1 MITHALWHMYNYTT
15 HARLYIHTIPRSEP
29 PESVEDW
36 LSTQLEKARK
46 NMVKV
51 RLSVDN
57 TKQFKTIAMNE
68 QILECGNLRVSLCKQ
83 PL

>member
-1 MITHALWHMYNYTT
+1 MITHALGHMYNYTT
-15 HARLYIHTIPRSEP
+15 HDARLYIHTIPRPEP
-29 PESVEDW
+29 PKCRKLVIN
-36 LSTQLEKARK
+36 TARKSYK

>member
-1 MITHALWHMYNYTT
+1 MHLGTCTIIQHMMHGYIYTQSLDPN
-15 HARLYIHTIPRSEP
+15 HQ
-29 PESVEDW
+29 SVENW
-36 LSTQLEKARK
+36 LSTQLGKTIK